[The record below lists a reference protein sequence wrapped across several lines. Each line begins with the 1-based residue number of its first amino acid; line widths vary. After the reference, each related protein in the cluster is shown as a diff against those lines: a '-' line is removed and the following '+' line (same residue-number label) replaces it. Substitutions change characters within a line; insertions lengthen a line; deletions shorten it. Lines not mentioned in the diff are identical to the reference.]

1 MAGNKNN
8 DKREIVCSNPSCQKK
23 WVQGLPSFKSCSQC
37 GQAKYCSKECQRA
50 HWKQHKRSC
59 KKKAQQIQQ
68 QQDQSQQSIKSPQ
81 LNQKQNNKKQQ
92 NQNQNPGSPQLNQ
105 NNKKQQNQN
114 PGSPQL
120 NQNNNKKQQNQ
131 NPGSPQLKQ
140 GKNKQSP
147 QLHHQSQKA
156 RSPSPTPSKHS
167 NEKETKSES
176 HDQKKLANELAAL
189 KREKQEYLLD
199 KEEARF
205 FLEQTKKT
213 IAQQNDKM
221 ESFTERLRLTLKKI
235 EKVHKDISSIKA
247 IC

>member
-37 GQAKYCSKECQRA
+37 GQAKYCSKECQKA

-105 NNKKQQNQN
+105 NN
-114 PGSPQL
+114 
-120 NQNNNKKQQNQ
+120 NKKQQNQ

-156 RSPSPTPSKHS
+156 RSPSPTPSKRS
-167 NEKETKSES
+167 NEKESKSES

-213 IAQQNDKM
+213 VAQQNDKM
-221 ESFTERLRLTLKKI
+221 ESFTERLRLTLEKI
-235 EKVHKDISSIKA
+235 EKVHKEISSIKA

>member
-37 GQAKYCSKECQRA
+37 GQAKYCSKECQKA

-92 NQNQNPGSPQLNQ
+92 NQNQNPGSPQL
-105 NNKKQQNQN
+105 
-114 PGSPQL
+114 
-120 NQNNNKKQQNQ
+120 
-131 NPGSPQLKQ
+131 KQ

-156 RSPSPTPSKHS
+156 RSPSPTPSKRS
-167 NEKETKSES
+167 NEKESKSES

-213 IAQQNDKM
+213 VAQQNDKM
-221 ESFTERLRLTLKKI
+221 ESFTERLRLTLEKI
-235 EKVHKDISSIKA
+235 EKVHKEISSIKA